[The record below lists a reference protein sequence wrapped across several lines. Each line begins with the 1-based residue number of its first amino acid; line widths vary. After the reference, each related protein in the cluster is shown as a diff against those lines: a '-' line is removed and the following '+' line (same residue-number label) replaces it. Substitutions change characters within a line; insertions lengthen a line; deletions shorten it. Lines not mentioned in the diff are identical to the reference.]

1 MRPWPKRL
9 VAALPW
15 LAAGGFACAITLV
28 ALAPAA
34 WIAPQFARAT
44 GGHVNLVDPDGSVWH
59 GSGTLMLAPGADRSA
74 ATLLPGRV
82 EWTTRFWP
90 LLTGR
95 VQMRMRQTEAMPEP
109 VTLDATWRGA
119 VLSAGA
125 MAVPAS
131 LLAGLGTPFN
141 TLDLQG
147 DVRLGWTDW
156 RLIGSNTFGQLT
168 VTIDEMSS
176 RVSRVKPLGSY
187 RAVLQAKG
195 AGADLDLATTKGPL
209 FLDGHGAF
217 GAAGGSFR
225 GTAHAAPEQQANLAG
240 LLNLLGHPIGNG
252 EVSLIFGG
260 DAAR

>member
-1 MRPWPKRL
+1 MRPGLKRL
-9 VAALPW
+9 FAALPW
-15 LAAGGFACAITLV
+15 LVAGGVASVVTLV

-44 GGHVNLVDPDGSVWH
+44 GGHVNLVEPDGSVWH
-59 GSGTLMLAPGADRSA
+59 GSGALMLAPGADQSA

-82 EWTTRFWP
+82 EWTTGFWP

-95 VQMRMRQTEAMPEP
+95 VQMKMRQTEAMPEP

-147 DVRLGWTDW
+147 DVRLGWSDW
-156 RLIGSNTFGQLT
+156 RLIGSNAFGQLT

-187 RAVLQAKG
+187 RAVLQGKG

-209 FLDGHGAF
+209 FLDGHGTF
-217 GAAGGSFR
+217 GAGGGSFR
-225 GTAHAAPEQQANLAG
+225 GTAHAAPEQLANLAG
-240 LLNLLGHPIGNG
+240 LLNLLGHPIGDG
-252 EVSLIFGG
+252 SVSLIYG

>member
-1 MRPWPKRL
+1 MRPGIRR
-9 VAALPW
+9 
-15 LAAGGFACAITLV
+15 LAAAVPWAVAGGLATALTLV

-34 WIAPQFARAT
+34 WIAPQVARAT
-44 GGHVNLVDPDGSVWH
+44 GAHVNLVDPEGSLWH
-59 GSGTLMLAPGADRSA
+59 GSGTLMLAPGADQSA

-82 EWTTRFWP
+82 QWTTRFWP

-95 VQMRMRQTEAMPEP
+95 VQMHMRQTDAMPDA

-119 VLSAGA
+119 VLSAGS

-156 RLIGSNTFGQLT
+156 RMIGNNAFGQLT
-168 VTIDEMSS
+168 VTIDSMSS

-195 AGADLDLATTKGPL
+195 RTPISTCRRRRARCSST
-209 FLDGHGAF
+209 
-217 GAAGGSFR
+217 
-225 GTAHAAPEQQANLAG
+225 GTAASAPAADRFAAPRTRRPSNRRTSRG
-240 LLNLLGHPIGNG
+240 C
-252 EVSLIFGG
+252 
-260 DAAR
+260 

>member
-1 MRPWPKRL
+1 MNRWTMRP

-15 LAAGGFACAITLV
+15 VAVGALATAITLI

-44 GGHVNLVDPDGSVWH
+44 GGHVNLVDPAGSLWH
-59 GSGTLMLAPGADRSA
+59 GSATLMLAPGADQSA
-74 ATLLPGRV
+74 STLLPGRV

-95 VQMRMRQTEAMPEP
+95 VQMRLRQTDAMPQP

-147 DVRLGWTDW
+147 DVRLRWTDW
-156 RLIGSNTFGQLT
+156 RLIGRNAFGQLT
-168 VTIDEMSS
+168 VTIDGMSS

-195 AGADLDLATTKGPL
+195 TGADLDLTTTQGPL
-209 FLDGHGAF
+209 FLDGHGTF
-217 GAAGGSFR
+217 GPGSGAFR

-240 LLNLLGHPIGNG
+240 LLNLLGRPIGNG
-252 EVSLIFGG
+252 QVSLIYGG
-260 DAAR
+260 AMR

>member
-1 MRPWPKRL
+1 MRPGLKRL

-15 LAAGGFACAITLV
+15 IVAGGAASVVTLV

-44 GGHVNLVDPDGSVWH
+44 GGHVNLVEPEGSVWH
-59 GSGTLMLAPGADRSA
+59 GSGALMLAPGADQST

-82 EWTTRFWP
+82 EWTTGFWP

-95 VQMRMRQTEAMPEP
+95 VQMKMRQTEAMPEP

-147 DVRLGWTDW
+147 DVRLGWSDW
-156 RLIGSNTFGQLT
+156 RLIGSNAFGQLT

-195 AGADLDLATTKGPL
+195 AGADLDLTTAKGPL
-209 FLDGHGAF
+209 FLDGHGTF
-217 GAAGGSFR
+217 GAGGGSFR
-225 GTAHAAPEQQANLAG
+225 GTAHAAPEQLANLAG
-240 LLNLLGHPIGNG
+240 LLNLLGHPIGD
-252 EVSLIFGG
+252 ESVSLIYG

>member
-1 MRPWPKRL
+1 MRPGIKRL
-9 VAALPW
+9 ATALPW
-15 LAAGGFACAITLV
+15 VLAGGLATAVTLV

-44 GGHVNLVDPDGSVWH
+44 GGHVNLVDPDGSLWH
-59 GSGTLMLAPGADRSA
+59 GSGTLMLAPGADQSA

-82 EWTTRFWP
+82 EWTTGFWP

-95 VQMRMRQTEAMPEP
+95 VQMRMRQTEAMPDA

-119 VLSAGA
+119 VLSAGT

-147 DVRLGWTDW
+147 DVRLGWSDW
-156 RLIGSNTFGQLT
+156 RLIGNNAFGQLT
-168 VTIDEMSS
+168 VTIDSMSS

-195 AGADLDLATTKGPL
+195 AGADLDLSTMQGPL
-209 FLDGHGAF
+209 FLDGHGNF
-217 GAAGGSFR
+217 GPGQGAFR
-225 GTAHAAPEQQANLAG
+225 GTAHSAPEQQANLAG
-240 LLNLLGHPIGNG
+240 LLNLLGHPLGNN
-252 EVSLIFGG
+252 EVSLIFG
-260 DAAR
+260 DAQR